1 MQKNKLAEIFLALF
15 LLTLSVFVPNRGNE
29 NKSVDFIELPK
40 KINGIPA
47 VPIKLNK
54 EEKDFINSGDV
65 KITKKKYGDF
75 IITLISSGKNPKT
88 LHSPEICYEAWGYE
102 IYNKDIVTINS
113 SLQTGKITVIKNK
126 KKNIIYYWFFN
137 EKMKSPNFSQ
147 VILSSAG
154 GSNNWH
160 LVSIISSENEKS
172 TIKIITYL
180 EEFFT
185 KSLKK

>member
-65 KITKKKYGDF
+65 KITKKKIRRF
-75 IITLISSGKNPKT
+75 
-88 LHSPEICYEAWGYE
+88 
-102 IYNKDIVTINS
+102 YNNTYK
-113 SLQTGKITVIKNK
+113 LR
-126 KKNIIYYWFFN
+126 
-137 EKMKSPNFSQ
+137 
-147 VILSSAG
+147 
-154 GSNNWH
+154 
-160 LVSIISSENEKS
+160 EKS
-172 TIKIITYL
+172 KNTA
-180 EEFFT
+180 FT
-185 KSLKK
+185 GNLL